1 LLRARDRLLRS
12 TEEML
17 REVGMAGTGIKE
29 VVARSGAPIGS
40 LYHYFPGGKA
50 QLVTEALKANGGKSR
65 QLLQRFFD
73 RHRTASEALRALF
86 ETAADG
92 FERGGAHKACAIGTV
107 TLDLEPQDAAIRV
120 ICSQTFDGWL
130 EVITPHLPFGDERS
144 RRAFGVLIIA
154 ALEGAFILGKAAHS
168 GDPFR
173 EIGRCLAMMA
183 APPDAPR
190 PHRSR
195 KTRKRV

>member
-1 LLRARDRLLRS
+1 MQPARARMLQS

-40 LYHYFPGGKA
+40 LYHYFPGGKT
-50 QLVTEALKANGGKSR
+50 QLISEALKANAGKSR
-65 QLLQRFFD
+65 RLLQGFFD
-73 RHRTASEALRALF
+73 GNRTAAEALRRLF

-92 FERGGAHKACAIGTV
+92 FERGGTNKACAIGAA
-107 TLDLEPQDAAIRV
+107 TLDLGPQDAAIGE
-120 ICSQTFDGWL
+120 ICGQTFDAWL
-130 EVITPHLPFGDERS
+130 EIMTPHLPFPDERS
-144 RRAFGVLIIA
+144 RRAFGVLIVA

-173 EIGRCLAMMA
+173 EIGRCLATMA
-183 APPDAPR
+183 ASPGPSST
-190 PHRSR
+190 HRSR
-195 KTRKRV
+195 RARKRA